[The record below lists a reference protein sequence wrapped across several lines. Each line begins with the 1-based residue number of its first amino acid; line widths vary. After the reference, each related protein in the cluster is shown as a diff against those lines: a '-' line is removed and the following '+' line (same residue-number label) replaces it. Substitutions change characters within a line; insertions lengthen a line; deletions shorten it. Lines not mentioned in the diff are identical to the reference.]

1 MHTNKEKTMKFSPRI
16 ILGTLALA
24 ATVPLSS
31 VPLAPPAGAST
42 SASAEAGLTAPADR
56 ARPTQTLESSEYT
69 VETIFVAAGHPPA
82 PTMYFRRTDG
92 VGNDV
97 PGPDS
102 LGSASVSSWAGQSGR
117 QCLLSSGGVFTSPDA
132 ADHTFTYGLAG
143 AGIARIRIVEAG
155 GHVVRVR
162 PGPRVHFEGFR
173 AWLVERP
180 GSSFDRIE
188 GLDAHGR
195 VVATIPAGGGP
206 FADDFGYSQATC

>member
-1 MHTNKEKTMKFSPRI
+1 MKFSPRI
-16 ILGTLALA
+16 VLGALVLA
-24 ATVPLSS
+24 AAVPLS
-31 VPLAPPAGAST
+31 LAPPA
-42 SASAEAGLTAPADR
+42 SASSASSASSPADR
-56 ARPTQTLESSEYT
+56 ARPTQTLQSSEYR
-69 VETIFVAAGHPPA
+69 VETIFVAAGDPPTA
-82 PTMYFRRTDG
+82 TMYFRRTDG

-102 LGSASVSSWAGQSGR
+102 LGSAQVSSWADLSGR

-132 ADHTFTYGLAG
+132 GDHTFTYGLAG

-155 GHVVRVR
+155 GHLVGVR
-162 PGPRVHFEGFR
+162 PGPRVHFQGFR

-188 GLDAHGR
+188 GLDAQGR

>member
-1 MHTNKEKTMKFSPRI
+1 MKFSPRI
-16 ILGTLALA
+16 MIGALALA
-24 ATVPLSS
+24 AAVPLSF
-31 VPLAPPAGAST
+31 VPPASAATEFST
-42 SASAEAGLTAPADR
+42 PADR
-56 ARPTQTLESSEYT
+56 ARPAQTLKSSEYT
-69 VETIFVAAGHPPA
+69 VETIFVAAGDPPTA
-82 PTMYFRRTDG
+82 SMYFRRTDG

-97 PGPDS
+97 AGPDS
-102 LGSASVSSWAGQSGR
+102 LGSAQRSDWGELSGR

-132 ADHTFTYGLAG
+132 GDHTFTYGLAG

-180 GSSFDRIE
+180 GSAFDRIE

-195 VVATIPAGGGP
+195 VVASIPAGGGP
-206 FADDFGYSQATC
+206 FADDFGYSTATC